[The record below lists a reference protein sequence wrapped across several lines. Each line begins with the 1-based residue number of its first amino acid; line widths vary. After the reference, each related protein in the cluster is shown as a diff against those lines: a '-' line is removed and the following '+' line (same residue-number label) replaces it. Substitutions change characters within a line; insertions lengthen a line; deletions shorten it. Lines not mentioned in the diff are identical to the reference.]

1 MRAPVD
7 LKDFWDRDIMN
18 VIEFLSEIERHF
30 VIGIVGDLGDGKTI
44 TGISLLI
51 LLDQLYKLTDTPK
64 SVLTNVPINSPFELL
79 EYYDQLEGRKDTL
92 IFMDELHQNADSRQS
107 MKGQNFFTSGI
118 TMDVRKFDNKF
129 LWTSQASHQVEK
141 RVRERTLLFIHP
153 KQVSPLIFEIALT
166 NVVGNE
172 YDKLELNLNVFKDL
186 YDTHYKPFPLI
197 AHEA

>member
-1 MRAPVD
+1 
-7 LKDFWDRDIMN
+7 MN
-18 VIEFLSEIERHF
+18 IIEFLSEIERHF

-64 SVLTNVPINSPFELL
+64 SVLTNVPIKSDYELL
-79 EYYDQLEGRKDTL
+79 EYYDQLDGRKDTL

-118 TMDVRKFDNKF
+118 TMDVRKFENKF

-153 KQVSPLIFEIALT
+153 KQVTPLMFEIALT

-172 YDKLELNLNVFKDL
+172 YDKIELNLNVFKDL
-186 YDTHYKPFPLI
+186 YDTHYKPFPLM
-197 AHEA
+197 AHGTEED

>member
-1 MRAPVD
+1 
-7 LKDFWDRDIMN
+7 MN
-18 VIEFLSEIERHF
+18 VVEFLQEIERHY

-51 LLDQLYKLTDTPK
+51 LLDQLYAITDKPK
-64 SVLTNVPINSPFELL
+64 SVLTNVPIASDHELL
-79 EYYDQLEGRKDTL
+79 EYYDQLEGRKHTL

-141 RVRERTLLFIHP
+141 RVRERTLLFLHP
-153 KQVSPLIFEIALT
+153 RQVAPLEFEIAFT
-166 NVVGNE
+166 NIVGNA
-172 YDKLELNLNVFKDL
+172 YDKIELNLNVFKDL
-186 YDTHYKPFPLI
+186 YDTTYKPFPLM
-197 AHEA
+197 ANEPEVG